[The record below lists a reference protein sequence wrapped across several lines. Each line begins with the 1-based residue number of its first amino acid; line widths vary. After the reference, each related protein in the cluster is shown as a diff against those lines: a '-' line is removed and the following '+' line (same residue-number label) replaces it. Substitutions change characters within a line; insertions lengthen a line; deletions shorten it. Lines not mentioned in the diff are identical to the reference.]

1 MMQLYLRLRLQP
13 CVFLDYTLHYGS
25 SWIDNI
31 HRLQIALTGTGLTW
45 KVLWE
50 TRYKMPLALHSYT
63 LFLHNLEPIDRLN
76 LAIAFAVSKLHL
88 VLIFLYSFQS
98 FTR

>member
-13 CVFLDYTLHYGS
+13 CVSLDYTLHYGS

-45 KVLWE
+45 KVL
-50 TRYKMPLALHSYT
+50 
-63 LFLHNLEPIDRLN
+63 
-76 LAIAFAVSKLHL
+76 
-88 VLIFLYSFQS
+88 
-98 FTR
+98 